1 MEKDAKLSTAKTV
14 IVTGAGGNLGAKAVA
29 ALAAAPWCE
38 KVIGF
43 YSPNRTPPKPE
54 NDKIEIVV
62 ADLTDA
68 NGSWRQHLEGV
79 DAVVHFAAKNPVPDS
94 TWSEAAASFDMTVNL
109 GLACL
114 EHGVARYVFCSSNH
128 AMGGYKDGELAAT
141 MAPGALREEL
151 APAPGTRWNDGTKDI
166 DSTAYGSSKI
176 MGERFVAGLAAGSKG
191 RLSAVSLRVGWA
203 LPGDNDPADIST
215 SGSPSGQSATSA
227 ADAEEARTLRW
238 FRNMWLSNGDFEQL
252 VFASVTA
259 SSDAWPEP
267 GIVVNGVSANAGSDW
282 SLENGKRFLGYHP
295 KDDLYSRIAQ

>member
-1 MEKDAKLSTAKTV
+1 MAKTV
-14 IVTGAGGNLGAKAVA
+14 IVTGAGGNLGAKAVE
-29 ALAAAPWCE
+29 ALATAPWCK

-43 YSPNRTPPKPE
+43 YSPNRTPPKPV
-54 NDKIEIVV
+54 NDKIEVVV
-62 ADLTDA
+62 ADLTDT
-68 NGSWRQHLEGV
+68 NGSWREHFEGV

-114 EHGVARYVFCSSNH
+114 EHGVSRYVFCSSNH
-128 AMGGYKDGELAAT
+128 AMGGYKDGELATA
-141 MAPGALREEL
+141 MSPGALREEL
-151 APAPGTRWNDGTKDI
+151 APAPGTRWNDGVKDI

-176 MGERFVAGLAAGSKG
+176 MGERFVAGLAAGSNG

-215 SGSPSGQSATSA
+215 SGSPSGQSATNA

-252 VFASVTA
+252 VFTSVTA
-259 SSDAWPEP
+259 SDDGWPEP
-267 GIVVNGVSANAGSDW
+267 SVVINGVSANAGSDW

-295 KDDLYSRIAQ
+295 QDDLYARIAQ